1 MAKVKLNPVME
12 NMSGKIGD
20 LVFKRYEDEVVISR
34 KPNREGLVPTTKQT
48 AHQERFRLAAVYA
61 KASFGDAVLRAVY
74 ETAAKEKN
82 KPAFA
87 LAVGDF
93 LNAPKVDAIDLTG
106 YTGKVGEKIVIRASD
121 DIEVVSVTVAIR
133 SADGGVLEQGAAAFE
148 EGSWRYTAQT
158 ALDLA
163 SGSFAV
169 DVTAIDHPGNKTLKT
184 QVKA

>member
-20 LVFKRYEDEVVISR
+20 LVFRRYEDGVVISR
-34 KPNREGLVPTTKQT
+34 KADTSGRVQTTGQLNQ
-48 AHQERFRLAAVYA
+48 QERFRQAVVYA
-61 KASFGDAVLRAVY
+61 RASLADPTLKPIY
-74 ETAAKEKN
+74 AAAAQKEG

-93 LNAPKVDAIDLTG
+93 FNAPKVDAIDLAG

-121 DIEVVSVTVAIR
+121 DIGVVGVTVAIR
-133 SADGGVLEQGAAAFE
+133 SDAGGVIEQGAAMFE
-148 EGSWRYTAQT
+148 QGYWRYTAQT

-169 DVTAIDHPGNKTLKT
+169 DVTAIDRPGNKTTRTL
-184 QVKA
+184 VK